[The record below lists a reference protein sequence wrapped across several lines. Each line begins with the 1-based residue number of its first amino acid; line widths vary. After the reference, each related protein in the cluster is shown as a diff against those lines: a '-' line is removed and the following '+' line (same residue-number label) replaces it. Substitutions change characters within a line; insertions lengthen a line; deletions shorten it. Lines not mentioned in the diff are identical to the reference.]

1 MSNDKYVTVACQLSR
16 VFRRNAKW
24 KNQKKIKCESLF
36 EEPNGARWGTSPKEV
51 KLNSE
56 RQAVERVQFI
66 FFGFQVQTFYSQAW
80 PDFFNDNQRRPA
92 CEDACV
98 LFGVFL
104 VIFYNF
110 FAVQCHRQPNK
121 VVFLTK
127 IIWNSIFVCN
137 SAVENSMNYLY
148 FRSRSCCFES

>member
-1 MSNDKYVTVACQLSR
+1 MWR
-16 VFRRNAKW
+16 
-24 KNQKKIKCESLF
+24 
-36 EEPNGARWGTSPKEV
+36 
-51 KLNSE
+51 
-56 RQAVERVQFI
+56 
-66 FFGFQVQTFYSQAW
+66 
-80 PDFFNDNQRRPA
+80 
-92 CEDACV
+92 CV

-148 FRSRSCCFES
+148 FRSRSCCFDTEKHKNRFKFDAVDCWEVLFELFWSSFKCYLSSFQGKANGSLQSIIVVFFSVTLCKLWRLVPHLNQSDTKLVGTI